1 MRPCWLEVIAQERN
15 YKLIELAP
23 SFLPPCPVWIKQ
35 GLPLGLCFPPARFW
49 NYQRWPVLIF
59 RYSRTRNRRILPI
72 DSQILQMPG
81 LVSVIN
87 VENTGTLCS
96 TIELWLGIRIK
107 LYILGP
113 FHCMCVCVRA
123 RVGGGGDSLFSLNSS
138 LENITQI
145 NDLLSSSNGWIQVWL
160 NIHCFSYYCDEESQ
174 IKGGGTCFHSQFGG
188 ALHNRE

>member
-1 MRPCWLEVIAQERN
+1 MRPCWLEVIEQERN

-96 TIELWLGIRIK
+96 TIELWLGIGIK

-123 RVGGGGDSLFSLNSS
+123 RVGGGGRFIVFFKFFPREYNSNQWS
-138 LENITQI
+138 FKFVE
-145 NDLLSSSNGWIQVWL
+145 WL
-160 NIHCFSYYCDEESQ
+160 NPGVAKRTLF
-174 IKGGGTCFHSQFGG
+174 F
-188 ALHNRE
+188 LLLWWREPN